1 MSATITA
8 LQTRLGHTFHRPALL
23 EVALTHPSVVNEDPS
38 VADSNQRL
46 EFLGDAV
53 LQLILTEEL
62 FSLFPGDREGALSS
76 KRFSLVKGAYLSA
89 MARELDLAVCIRVGP
104 SEVSTGGAERDSTLE
119 DAFEAVIAAVYL
131 DAGYETTKAVVLRLY
146 GDIPQRLAQV
156 QPANNPKGR
165 LQELVQPEHGNSAL
179 RYEVAATTGQAHARE
194 FEVVLYFKNR
204 PLATGRGTSKQRA
217 EEAAARAALDAWP
230 PAGLE

>member
-8 LQTRLGHTFHRPALL
+8 LQARLGHNFHRPTLL
-23 EVALTHPSVVNEDPS
+23 EVALTHPSVVNEDPA

-62 FSLFPGDREGALSS
+62 FRLFPGDREGALSS

-89 MARELDLAVCIRVGP
+89 MARELDLATCIRVGP
-104 SEVSTGGAERDSTLE
+104 SEAANGGAERDSTLE

-165 LQELVQPEHGNSAL
+165 LQELVQPDHGNSAL

-217 EEAAARAALDAWP
+217 EEAAARDALDAWP